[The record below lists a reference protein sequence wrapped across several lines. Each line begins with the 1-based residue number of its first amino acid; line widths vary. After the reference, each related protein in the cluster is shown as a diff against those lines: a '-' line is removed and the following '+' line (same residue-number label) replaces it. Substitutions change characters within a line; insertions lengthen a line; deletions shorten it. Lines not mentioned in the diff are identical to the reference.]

1 MVSLKLMLKI
11 VMHKKYSSFLASLNK
26 NISAEVFQSISFNSF
41 PHFNYQEVNTFAVN
55 KIGRQHIAK
64 RHS

>member
-1 MVSLKLMLKI
+1 
-11 VMHKKYSSFLASLNK
+11 MHKKYSSFLASLNK
-26 NISAEVFQSISFNSF
+26 NISAEVFQSIPFNAF

>member
-1 MVSLKLMLKI
+1 
-11 VMHKKYSSFLASLNK
+11 MHKKYSSFLASLNK
-26 NISAEVFQSISFNSF
+26 NISVEVFQSIPFNAF

-55 KIGRQHIAK
+55 KIGRQHIAE